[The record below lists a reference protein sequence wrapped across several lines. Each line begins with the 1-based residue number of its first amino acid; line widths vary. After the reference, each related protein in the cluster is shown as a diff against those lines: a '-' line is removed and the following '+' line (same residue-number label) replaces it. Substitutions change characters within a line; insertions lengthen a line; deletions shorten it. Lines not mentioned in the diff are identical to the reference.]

1 MRLVKQA
8 KLPTTSSPRVVG
20 IDDWSWKRGLR
31 YGTLICD
38 LESNRP
44 IDVLADRSVQTVSAW
59 FEERPSVEIVS
70 RDRSSEYAA
79 AISKGAPQ
87 ALQVAD
93 LWHIAK
99 NLSESVQTLLARC
112 RAEIRRGS
120 QTQATPEQEPEET
133 EPVLEEER
141 RPARSPSVKLAQ
153 EGRRAQKLD
162 RYEQVVELHQQG
174 VKAADIASRVGI
186 GERTVHRWLAH
197 GSFPEARR
205 RRRRPSLID
214 PYERYVFK
222 WWQERHR
229 NGSQLYKELKAQGYK
244 GSSKAMYNYLATL
257 RAPQSNSSKSSPWKS
272 QERKSVPL
280 SPAPLENFSARRATW
295 LFVRQSDELDETQQK
310 ELALIRQASPS
321 AEAAYRLVQ
330 AFMQMIREHTG
341 HQLETWLSSVEESTL
356 SEFKSFAKG
365 IQQDKAAVLAGLTLP
380 WSNGPLE
387 GHVNRLKLIK
397 RSMYG
402 RAKLRLLRQ
411 RVLRSSPK
419 KRKSTMARVA

>member
-1 MRLVKQA
+1 LRLVKQA

-93 LWHIAK
+93 LWHIVK

-120 QTQATPEQEPEET
+120 QTQATPEQEPAET

-153 EGRRAQKLD
+153 VGRRAQKLD

-214 PYERYVFK
+214 PYERYVFQ
-222 WWQERHR
+222 WWQEGHR
-229 NGSQLYKELKAQGYK
+229 TGSQLYRELKAQGYK

-257 RAPQSNSSKSSPWKS
+257 RAPRSNSSKSSPLKS
-272 QERKSVPL
+272 QQPKSVPL

-295 LFVRQSDELDETQQK
+295 LFVRQPDELDETQQK

-341 HQLETWLSSVEESTL
+341 HQLETWLSSVEASTL
-356 SEFKSFAKG
+356 PEFKSFAKG

-419 KRKSTMARVA
+419 KRKSTMAQVA

>member
-93 LWHIAK
+93 LWHIVK

-120 QTQATPEQEPEET
+120 QTQATPEQEPAET

-153 EGRRAQKLD
+153 VGRRAQKLD

-214 PYERYVFK
+214 PYERYVFQ
-222 WWQERHR
+222 WWQEGHR
-229 NGSQLYKELKAQGYK
+229 TGSQLYRELKAQGYK

-257 RAPQSNSSKSSPWKS
+257 RAPRSNSSKSSPLKS
-272 QERKSVPL
+272 QQPKSVPL

-295 LFVRQSDELDETQQK
+295 LFVRQPDELDETQQK

-341 HQLETWLSSVEESTL
+341 HQLETWLSSVEASTL
-356 SEFKSFAKG
+356 PEFKSFAKG

-419 KRKSTMARVA
+419 KRKSTMAQVA